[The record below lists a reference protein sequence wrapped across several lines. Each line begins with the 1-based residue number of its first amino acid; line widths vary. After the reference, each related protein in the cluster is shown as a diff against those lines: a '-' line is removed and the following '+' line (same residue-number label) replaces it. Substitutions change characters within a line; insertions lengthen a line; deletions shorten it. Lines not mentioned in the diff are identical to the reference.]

1 MGGRYREALAR
12 QFLTPAPHA
21 ASVKWKQMA
30 LAGGQ
35 HEYTGVKAERIE
47 CAIAD
52 HLAFLAA
59 HPVRRSNS
67 EAMAR
72 RREFREAMRGR
83 IRDVAT
89 SRDLSDEEIKPA
101 LTLKH
106 QEIARFSE
114 QHGVNIE
121 WLLEGKGRVFKKDPI
136 TLNPNMTGSEFAA
149 AIRTL
154 PIADQLAM
162 EAKLRAMV
170 QASIDER

>member
-1 MGGRYREALAR
+1 MVTHAGRAGPARNGRLRAQRSQSWRMAEAATRYWRMRLDFESAVSQAQNVGIPEGRYQPLVDSNERYPMVGRYREALAR

-59 HPVRRSNS
+59 HPVRRNNS

-72 RREFREAMRGR
+72 RREFKEAMRGR

-89 SRDLSDEEIKPA
+89 SRDLPTRRSS
-101 LTLKH
+101 
-106 QEIARFSE
+106 R
-114 QHGVNIE
+114 
-121 WLLEGKGRVFKKDPI
+121 R
-136 TLNPNMTGSEFAA
+136 
-149 AIRTL
+149 
-154 PIADQLAM
+154 
-162 EAKLRAMV
+162 
-170 QASIDER
+170 